1 MFNGYGYVCQ
11 KTLMCINKSENIL
24 QIASNDDLRVSTVSE
39 EFHILKH
46 IFIEYIYNM
55 QTLCF
60 YPIKI
65 LFLITINWE
74 WSFSSS
80 KTKLNLIVT
89 FWKWG
94 PYHIKAL
101 KTRQVQLRRILRTT
115 RSPQHLPQTPWI
127 QSCPPPPTQ
136 D

>member
-1 MFNGYGYVCQ
+1 
-11 KTLMCINKSENIL
+11 MCINKSENIL

-39 EFHILKH
+39 DFHILKH

-55 QTLCF
+55 QSLCF

-89 FWKWG
+89 F
-94 PYHIKAL
+94 
-101 KTRQVQLRRILRTT
+101 
-115 RSPQHLPQTPWI
+115 
-127 QSCPPPPTQ
+127 
-136 D
+136 